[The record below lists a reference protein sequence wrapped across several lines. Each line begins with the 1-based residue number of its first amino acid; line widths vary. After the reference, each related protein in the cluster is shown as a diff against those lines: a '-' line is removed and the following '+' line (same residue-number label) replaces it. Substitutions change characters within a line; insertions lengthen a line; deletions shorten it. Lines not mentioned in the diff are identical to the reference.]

1 MMQKTIA
8 GLTKISIDIT
18 VVINCYREHRH
29 IQTENT
35 MMQKYIL
42 SALCKKKVAQLASVT
57 RGVFYHA
64 CKGKGTSLEKESL
77 SCHIFTPKRQQR
89 Q

>member
-42 SALCKKKVAQLASVT
+42 SALCKKNT
-57 RGVFYHA
+57 Y
-64 CKGKGTSLEKESL
+64 
-77 SCHIFTPKRQQR
+77 
-89 Q
+89 